1 MLTLES
7 TIIRNFLHRDAFAR
21 VATTLLKKEYFQTG
35 SAERVI
41 FETLQDYF
49 AKYNSLPTPEALGIN
64 LSSRTDLSDG
74 QFKASTEFLQQI
86 ATPQDVPDDLQWI
99 KDKTETFCQDNA
111 LRLGIMQSLEIIQD
125 KGGKGLS
132 KGAIPQILQDALSV
146 TFDTRVGHDYFD
158 DAEEYFDNYQQSVKR
173 IPFDIKHMN
182 LITQGGWKPKTLNIY
197 MASSGAGKSLVMC
210 HSAAS
215 DLQMGFNV
223 LYITAELSEDMVRER
238 IDSNLLNIDMGLVKK
253 MSKPEYMRRIQE
265 IRSKTTGRLKVQEY
279 GPATA
284 SAATVRHL
292 LNELK
297 TKKNFIPDIIYIDYL
312 NIFLPFSLGKNDNTY
327 TAVKRVAEEFRALAK
342 EFNLPVVSATQ
353 TNRAGY
359 GVSPEMENVSD
370 SLGLVMTA
378 DMLIAIRQDD
388 DHEQRGVY
396 EYKQL
401 KSRYGDKGKYTRFL
415 VGVDKNKMRLF
426 TVDDTDEQMR
436 APTTTPALIVDNTAP
451 IADNFRGFT

>member
-1 MLTLES
+1 M
-7 TIIRNFLHRDAFAR
+7 
-21 VATTLLKKEYFQTG
+21 
-35 SAERVI
+35 
-41 FETLQDYF
+41 
-49 AKYNSLPTPEALGIN
+49 
-64 LSSRTDLSDG
+64 SDT
-74 QFKASTEFLQQI
+74 QFKSATEFINHI
-86 ATPQDVPDDLQWI
+86 AEPEERPVDLVWL

-111 LRLGIMQSLEIIQD
+111 LKLGIIQSLEILKS
-125 KGGKGLS
+125 KGEKGLS
-132 KGAIPQILQDALSV
+132 KGAIPKILQDALSI

-158 DAEEYFDNYQQSVKR
+158 DAENYFDNYQQSVRR
-173 IPFDIKHMN
+173 IPFDIKQMN
-182 LITQGGWKPKTLNIY
+182 LITKGGWKPKTLNIY

-223 LYITAELSEDMVRER
+223 LYVTAELSEDMVRER
-238 IDSNLLNIDMGLVKK
+238 IDSNLLNIDMGVVKK
-253 MSKPEYMRRIQE
+253 MSKQEYLRRISE
-265 IRSKTTGRLKVQEY
+265 VRAKTTGRLKIQEY

-297 TKKNFIPDIIYIDYL
+297 TKKDFKPDIIYIDYL
-312 NIFLPFSLGKNDNTY
+312 NIFLPFSLGKSDNTY
-327 TAVKRVAEEFRALAK
+327 TSVKRVAEEFRALAK
-342 EFNLPVVSATQ
+342 EFDVPVVSATQ

-359 GVSPEMENVSD
+359 GISPEMENVSD

-388 DHEQRGVY
+388 DQEQRGVY

-401 KSRYGDKGKYTRFL
+401 KSRYADKGHLTRFL

-426 TVDDTDEQMR
+426 TIDEDTQP
-436 APTTTPALIVDNTAP
+436 AGPPTPTPTLVVDNTVP
-451 IADNFRGFT
+451 SPGNFKGFS